1 MHEQANGPQE
11 VQQMTQT
18 LRCNV
23 VRARKMAHLG
33 KRTRQAP
40 PEAPTWDAAY
50 AVVMASQQVCRD
62 TRHGGPSPGYANQ
75 KSHGLLKHSACQ
87 DSQLSDSYLL

>member
-1 MHEQANGPQE
+1 MPEQANGPQE

-23 VRARKMAHLG
+23 VRARKMAHLS

-50 AVVMASQQVCRD
+50 AVVMACQQVCRKL
-62 TRHGGPSPGYANQ
+62 GMKGSPRAMPI
-75 KSHGLLKHSACQ
+75 KKVTACHSI
-87 DSQLSDSYLL
+87 